1 MHVPWFHQS
10 SLYPPHKS
18 GLPVLSMLLL
28 FDTMSRTTASKPQGV
43 WQGNEKGISTADALK
58 DDLRTQSQEEGH
70 KKFIA
75 SHFQKVELKVG
86 CFFHGFYQLRIPSLI
101 LGGYS

>member
-1 MHVPWFHQS
+1 MHPLLSELDEKAYLAVVTQLGRKVCMFPGFTN
-10 SLYPPHKS
+10 PPSIPPAKS

-58 DDLRTQSQEEGH
+58 DDLRTQSQEEDH
-70 KKFIA
+70 KKIYC
-75 SHFQKVELKVG
+75 Q
-86 CFFHGFYQLRIPSLI
+86 SL
-101 LGGYS
+101 SKS